1 MGALVRGCRNPF
13 RNRIRSAVVVIL
25 LSLVIGLFAVLVQGA
40 LATREKLQDLQ
51 AGVRTVIELRE
62 AGAFGT
68 GGFGGD
74 KPVGE
79 ADFSVAR
86 LDEIHRIPNARYI
99 KKVEEYIHFPQV
111 DPSVPNAYAMVIGLR
126 PGSPMRAIGEV
137 DYENARIV
145 AGRAFSPADEGRN
158 VAVVGKLYAR
168 ERLRVAGGHTG
179 DTEPDLAGKTL
190 MLDGQPLEVVGLY
203 STGNDFGDNHVFVPL
218 DTFRRILKP
227 GGKLSKIRVT
237 VDAVEHVEAVTA
249 DLQRLK
255 GVDAVTAAEQVA
267 TARATLGSISAATVY
282 GSLLLFAIGGV
293 LVVFIMVLSTRERI
307 REIGT
312 LKAIGAS
319 SAEVVKQFLAE
330 VFTLT
335 GLGAVGA
342 LVIAAASAAVLR
354 SALDVELQIGL
365 STFALIALGGL
376 AFGALGSLYPI
387 VKGMRLSPIQAMKN
401 T

>member
-1 MGALVRGCRNPF
+1 MSALVRGCRNPF
-13 RNRIRSAVVVIL
+13 RNRFRSAVVVL
-25 LSLVIGLFAVLVQGA
+25 LLALVIGLFAVLVQGA
-40 LATREKLQDLQ
+40 LATREKLESLQ
-51 AGVRTVIELRE
+51 AGVRTVVELRE

-74 KPVGE
+74 KPVGAE
-79 ADFSVAR
+79 DFSVAR
-86 LDEIHRIPNARYI
+86 LDEIQRIPNARYI
-99 KKVEEYIHFPQV
+99 KKVEEYIHSPQI

-137 DYENARIV
+137 DYENARIEV
-145 AGRAFSPADEGRN
+145 GRAFSPADEGDN
-158 VAVVGKLYAR
+158 VAIVGKLYAR
-168 ERLRVAGGHTG
+168 ERLRIADGYIGAAG
-179 DTEPDLAGKTL
+179 PALAGKTL
-190 MLDGQPLEVVGLY
+190 MLDGQPLQVVGIY

-218 DTFRRILKP
+218 ETFRRILKP

-237 VDAVEHVEAVTA
+237 VDAVDHVEAVTA

-255 GVDAVTAAEQVA
+255 GVDAVTAAEQIA

-282 GSLLLFAIGGV
+282 GSLLLFTIGGV

-307 REIGT
+307 SEIGT

-319 SAEVVKQFLAE
+319 NAEVVKQFLAE

-342 LVIAAASAAVLR
+342 VVVSAVFSAVFHTT
-354 SALDVELQIGL
+354 LDVELQIGPR
-365 STFALIALGGL
+365 TFALIALGGL

-387 VKGMRLSPIQAMKN
+387 VKGMRLSPIQAMKS

>member
-25 LSLVIGLFAVLVQGA
+25 LSLVIGLFAILVQGA

-51 AGVRTVIELRE
+51 AGVRTVVELRE

-168 ERLRVAGGHTG
+168 ERLRVVGGHAGNTA
-179 DTEPDLAGKTL
+179 PDLAGKTL
-190 MLDGQPLEVVGLY
+190 MLDGQRLDVVGLY

-218 DTFRRILKP
+218 EAFRRILKP

-237 VDAVEHVEAVTA
+237 VDSVDHVEAVTA

-342 LVIAAASAAVLR
+342 LAIAAVSAAVLR

-365 STFALIALGGL
+365 GTFALIALGGL

-387 VKGMRLSPIQAMKN
+387 VKGMRLSPIQAMKD

>member
-1 MGALVRGCRNPF
+1 MSALARGCRNPF
-13 RNRIRSAVVVIL
+13 RNRFRSGVVVVL
-25 LSLVIGLFAVLVQGA
+25 LSLVIGMFALLVQGA
-40 LATREKLQDLQ
+40 LATKEKLESLQ
-51 AGVRTVIELRE
+51 AGVRTVVELRE

-79 ADFSVAR
+79 LDFSIAR
-86 LDEIHRIPNARYI
+86 LDEIKRIPNARHV
-99 KKVEEYIHFPQV
+99 KKVEEYIHAPQV

-126 PGSPMRAIGEV
+126 PGAPMRAIGEV

-145 AGRAFSPADEGRN
+145 AGRALTPADEGRD
-158 VAVVGKLYAR
+158 VAIVGKLYAR
-168 ERLRVAGGHTG
+168 ERLRIA
-179 DTEPDLAGKTL
+179 EPAAFDGKTL
-190 MLDGQPLEVVGLY
+190 VLKGQPLQVVGVY
-203 STGNDFGDNHVFVPL
+203 ATGNDFGDNHVFVPIE
-218 DTFRRILKP
+218 TFRRVLKP
-227 GGKLSKIRVT
+227 GDKLSKIRVT
-237 VDAVEHVEAVTA
+237 VDSVDHVEAVTA

-255 GVDAVTAAEQVA
+255 GVDAVTAKEQVA

-335 GLGAVGA
+335 GLGAAGA
-342 LVIAAASAAVLR
+342 LVVSAASAAIFR
-354 SALDVELQIGL
+354 SALDVDLQIGRT
-365 STFALIALGGL
+365 TFVLIALGGL

-387 VKGMRLSPIQAMKN
+387 VRGMRLSPIQAMKN

>member
-13 RNRIRSAVVVIL
+13 RNRIRSAVVVSL
-25 LSLVIGLFAVLVQGA
+25 LSLVIGLFAILVQGA

-86 LDEIHRIPNARYI
+86 LDEIQRIPNARHI
-99 KKVEEYIHFPQV
+99 KKIEEYIHSPQV
-111 DPSVPNAYAMVIGLR
+111 DPSMPNAYAMVIGLR
-126 PGSPMRAIGEV
+126 PGAPMRAIGEV

-145 AGRAFSPADEGRN
+145 AGRAFGPADEGRS
-158 VAVVGKLYAR
+158 VAVVGRLYAR
-168 ERLRVAGGHTG
+168 ERLRVAGGG
-179 DTEPDLAGKTL
+179 NAGADLAGKTL
-190 MLDGQPLEVVGLY
+190 MLDGQRLEVVGLY

-218 DTFRRILKP
+218 ETFRRILKP

-237 VDAVEHVEAVTA
+237 VDSVEHVEAVTA

-255 GVDAVTAAEQVA
+255 GVDAVTAAQQVA

-293 LVVFIMVLSTRERI
+293 LIVFIMVLSTRERI

-342 LVIAAASAAVLR
+342 LVIAAVSAAVLR
-354 SALDVELQIGL
+354 SALDVELQIGP

-387 VKGMRLSPIQAMKN
+387 VKGMRLSPVQAMKSM
-401 T
+401 

>member
-1 MGALVRGCRNPF
+1 MSALARGCRNPF
-13 RNRIRSAVVVIL
+13 RNRFRSAVVVTL
-25 LSLVIGLFAVLVQGA
+25 LALVIGLFAVLVQGA
-40 LATREKLQDLQ
+40 LATREKLESLQ
-51 AGVRTVIELRE
+51 AGVRTVVELRE

-79 ADFSVAR
+79 EDFSVAR
-86 LDEIHRIPNARYI
+86 LDEIQHIPNARYI
-99 KKVEEYIHFPQV
+99 KKVEEYIHFPQI

-145 AGRAFSPADEGRN
+145 AGRALSPADEGTN
-158 VAVVGKLYAR
+158 VVIVGKLYAR
-168 ERLRVAGGHTG
+168 ERLRIANANVGGTA
-179 DTEPDLAGKTL
+179 DTLAGKTL
-190 MLDGQPLEVVGLY
+190 MLNGQPLQVVGIY

-218 DTFRRILKP
+218 ETFRRILKP

-237 VDAVEHVEAVTA
+237 VDSVDHVEAVTA
-249 DLQRLK
+249 DLQHLK
-255 GVDAVTAAEQVA
+255 GVDAVTAKEQVA
-267 TARATLGSISAATVY
+267 TARATLGSIAAATVY

-319 SAEVVKQFLAE
+319 SAEVVTQFLAE
-330 VFTLT
+330 IFTLT

-342 LVIAAASAAVLR
+342 LVVSAVSASVFR
-354 SALDVELQIGL
+354 SALDVELQIGP

-387 VKGMRLSPIQAMKN
+387 ARGVRLSPIQAMRD

>member
-13 RNRIRSAVVVIL
+13 RNRIRSAVVVSL

-40 LATREKLQDLQ
+40 LATREKLQELQ

-86 LDEIHRIPNARYI
+86 LDEIHRLPNARYV

-168 ERLRVAGGHTG
+168 ERLRVAAGHAGNTA
-179 DTEPDLAGKTL
+179 PDLAGKTL

-249 DLQRLK
+249 DLQGLK

-335 GLGAVGA
+335 SLGAVGA

-365 STFALIALGGL
+365 STFALIVLGGL

-387 VKGMRLSPIQAMKN
+387 VKGMRLSPIQAMKD

>member
-1 MGALVRGCRNPF
+1 MSAVARGCRNPF
-13 RNRIRSAVVVIL
+13 RNRFRSAVVVAL

-40 LATREKLQDLQ
+40 LATKEKLESLQ
-51 AGVRTVIELRE
+51 AGVRTVVELRE

-79 ADFSVAR
+79 LDFSVAR
-86 LDEIHRIPNARYI
+86 LAEIERIPNARYVR
-99 KKVEEYIHFPQV
+99 KVEEYVHSPQI

-145 AGRAFSPADEGRN
+145 AGRALTPADEGRD

-168 ERLRVAGGHTG
+168 ERLRIA
-179 DTEPDLAGKTL
+179 DPKTL
-190 MLDGQPLEVVGLY
+190 DGKALTLDGQALQVVGIY

-218 DTFRRILKP
+218 ETFRRILKP
-227 GGKLSKIRVT
+227 GDKLSKIRVT
-237 VDAVEHVEAVTA
+237 VDAVDHVEAVTA

-255 GVDAVTAAEQVA
+255 GVDAVTAKEQVA

-319 SAEVVKQFLAE
+319 SAEVVEQFLAE

-335 GLGAVGA
+335 GLAAVGA
-342 LVIAAASAAVLR
+342 LLVSAASAAVLR
-354 SALDVELQIGL
+354 STLDVEMQIGP
-365 STFALIALGGL
+365 STFGLIALGGL

-387 VKGMRLSPIQAMKN
+387 VKGMRLSPIEAMKN

>member
-1 MGALVRGCRNPF
+1 MSSLVRGFRNPF
-13 RNRIRSAVVVIL
+13 RNRLRSAVVVVL

-40 LATREKLQDLQ
+40 LATQDKLESLQ
-51 AGVRTVIELRE
+51 AGVRTVVELRE

-74 KPVGE
+74 KPIGE
-79 ADFSVAR
+79 LDFSVAR
-86 LDEIHRIPNARYI
+86 LDEIRKIPNARYI
-99 KKVEEYIHFPQV
+99 KKVEEYIHSPQI
-111 DPSVPNAYAMVIGLR
+111 DPSVTNAYAMIIGLR
-126 PGSPMRAIGEV
+126 PGTPLRAIGEV

-145 AGRAFSPADEGRN
+145 AGRQFSPSDEGRN
-158 VAVVGKLYAR
+158 VAIVGQLYAR
-168 ERLRVAGGHTG
+168 ERLRMNKASGSA
-179 DTEPDLAGKTL
+179 LASDMTL
-190 MLDGQPLEVVGLY
+190 MLKGQPLQVVGIY
-203 STGNDFGDNHVFVPL
+203 TTGNDFGDNHVFVPL
-218 DTFRRILKP
+218 ETFRGILKP

-237 VDAVEHVEAVTA
+237 VDAVDHVQAVTD

-255 GVDAVTAAEQVA
+255 GVDAVTAVEQVA
-267 TARATLGSISAATVY
+267 TARATLGSIAAATVY
-282 GSLLLFAIGGV
+282 GSLLLFTIGGV
-293 LVVFIMVLSTRERI
+293 LVVFIMVLSTRERV

-335 GLGAVGA
+335 GLGAGGA
-342 LVIAAASAAVLR
+342 VAVSAVLAAVLR
-354 SALDVELQIGL
+354 SALNVELQIGP
-365 STFALIALGGL
+365 STFGLIALGGL

-387 VKGMRLSPIQAMKN
+387 VKGIRLSPIQAMKN

>member
-1 MGALVRGCRNPF
+1 MSALVRGCRNPF
-13 RNRIRSAVVVIL
+13 RNRFRSAVVVTL
-25 LSLVIGLFAVLVQGA
+25 LALVIGLFAVLVQGG
-40 LATREKLQDLQ
+40 LATREKLESLQ
-51 AGVRTVIELRE
+51 AGVRTVVELRE

-79 ADFSVAR
+79 QDFSVAR
-86 LDEIHRIPNARYI
+86 LDEIQRIPNARHI
-99 KKVEEYIHFPQV
+99 KKIEEYIHSPQI
-111 DPSVPNAYAMVIGLR
+111 DPSVRNAYAMVIGLR
-126 PGSPMRAIGEV
+126 PGAPMRAIGEV

-145 AGRAFSPADEGRN
+145 AGRALSPADEGRD
-158 VAVVGKLYAR
+158 VAIVGSLYGR
-168 ERLRVAGGHTG
+168 ERLGMADGKPGASG
-179 DTEPDLAGKTL
+179 SGQAEKTL
-190 MLDGQPLEVVGLY
+190 MLGGQPLEVVGIY

-218 DTFRRILKP
+218 ETFRRILKP
-227 GGKLSKIRVT
+227 GAKLSKIRVT
-237 VDAVEHVEAVTA
+237 VDAVDNVAAVTS

-255 GVDAVTAAEQVA
+255 GVDAVTAVEQVA
-267 TARATLGSISAATVY
+267 TARATLGSIAAATFY
-282 GSLLLFAIGGV
+282 GSLLLFTIGGV

-335 GLGAVGA
+335 GLGTLGA
-342 LVIAAASAAVLR
+342 LVASVVFAAVLR
-354 SALDVELQIGL
+354 SALDVELQIGPR
-365 STFALIALGGL
+365 TFVLIALGGL

-387 VKGMRLSPIQAMKN
+387 VRGIRLSPIQAMKS

>member
-1 MGALVRGCRNPF
+1 MSALVRGCRNPF
-13 RNRIRSAVVVIL
+13 RNRFRSAVVVTL
-25 LSLVIGLFAVLVQGA
+25 LALVIGLFAVLVQGG
-40 LATREKLQDLQ
+40 LATREKLEGLQ
-51 AGVRTVIELRE
+51 AGVRTVVELRE

-79 ADFSVAR
+79 EDFSTAR
-86 LDEIHRIPNARYI
+86 LDEIQRIPNARYI
-99 KKVEEYIHFPQV
+99 KKVEEYIHSPQI
-111 DPSVPNAYAMVIGLR
+111 DPSVRNAYAMVIGLR
-126 PGSPMRAIGEV
+126 PGAPMRAIGEV

-145 AGRAFSPADEGRN
+145 AGRALTQADEGIDI
-158 VAVVGKLYAR
+158 AIVGRLYAS
-168 ERLRVAGGHTG
+168 ERLQIA
-179 DTEPDLAGKTL
+179 DPKALEGKTL
-190 MLDGQPLEVVGLY
+190 ALGGQPLEVVGIY

-218 DTFRRILKP
+218 ETFRRILKP
-227 GGKLSKIRVT
+227 GDKLSKIRVT
-237 VDAVEHVEAVTA
+237 VDAVDHVEAVTA

-255 GVDAVTAAEQVA
+255 GVDAVTAKEQVA
-267 TARATLGSISAATVY
+267 TARATLGSIAAATIY
-282 GSLLLFAIGGV
+282 GSLLLFTIGGV

-335 GLGAVGA
+335 GLGALGA
-342 LVIAAASAAVLR
+342 LIVSAVFAAVLR
-354 SALDVELQIGL
+354 SALDVELQIGPR
-365 STFALIALGGL
+365 TFVLIALGGL

-387 VKGMRLSPIQAMKN
+387 VRGIRLSPIQAMN
-401 T
+401 ST

>member
-1 MGALVRGCRNPF
+1 MSALVRGCRNPF
-13 RNRIRSAVVVIL
+13 RNRFRSAVVVL
-25 LSLVIGLFAVLVQGA
+25 LLALVIGLFAVLVQGA
-40 LATREKLQDLQ
+40 LATREKLESLQ
-51 AGVRTVIELRE
+51 AGVRTVVELRE

-74 KPVGE
+74 KPVGAE
-79 ADFSVAR
+79 DFTVAR
-86 LDEIHRIPNARYI
+86 LDEIQRIPNARYI
-99 KKVEEYIHFPQV
+99 KKVEEYLHFPQI

-145 AGRAFSPADEGRN
+145 LGRAFSPADEGN
-158 VAVVGKLYAR
+158 DVAIVGKLYAR
-168 ERLRVAGGHTG
+168 ERLRIADGNVGAAG
-179 DTEPDLAGKTL
+179 PALAGKTL
-190 MLDGQPLEVVGLY
+190 MLNGQPLQIVGIY

-218 DTFRRILKP
+218 ETFRRILKP
-227 GGKLSKIRVT
+227 GGKLSKIRVV
-237 VDAVEHVEAVTA
+237 VDSVDHVEAVTE

-282 GSLLLFAIGGV
+282 GSLLLFTIGGV

-307 REIGT
+307 CEIGT

-342 LVIAAASAAVLR
+342 LVVSAVFAAVFR
-354 SALDVELQIGL
+354 SALDVELQIGP

-376 AFGALGSLYPI
+376 AFGGLGSLYPI
-387 VKGMRLSPIQAMKN
+387 VKGMRLSPIQAMKS

>member
-1 MGALVRGCRNPF
+1 MSAVARGCRNPF
-13 RNRIRSAVVVIL
+13 RNRFRSAVVVAL

-40 LATREKLQDLQ
+40 LATKEKLESLQ
-51 AGVRTVIELRE
+51 ANVRTVVELRE

-79 ADFSVAR
+79 PDFSVAR
-86 LDEIHRIPNARYI
+86 LDEIKRIANARHV
-99 KKVEEYIHFPQV
+99 KKVEEYIHWPQI
-111 DPSVPNAYAMVIGLR
+111 DPSVPNAYAMIIGLR

-137 DYENARIV
+137 DYENARV
-145 AGRAFSPADEGRN
+145 VVGRALTPADEGRD
-158 VAVVGKLYAR
+158 VAIVGKLYAR
-168 ERLRVAGGHTG
+168 ERLRMTDAKTL
-179 DTEPDLAGKTL
+179 EGKTVTL
-190 MLDGQPLEVVGLY
+190 NGQPLQVVGIY
-203 STGNDFGDNHVFVPL
+203 STGNDFGDNHVFAPIE
-218 DTFRRILKP
+218 TFRRILKP
-227 GGKLSKIRVT
+227 GDKLSKIRVT
-237 VDAVEHVEAVTA
+237 VDTVDHVEAVTA

-255 GVDAVTAAEQVA
+255 GVDAVTAKEQVA

-293 LVVFIMVLSTRERI
+293 LVVFIMVLSMRERI

-330 VFTLT
+330 AFTLT
-335 GLGAVGA
+335 GLAALGA
-342 LVIAAASAAVLR
+342 LLVSAAAAATMR
-354 SALDVELQIGL
+354 STLDVELQLGPT
-365 STFALIALGGL
+365 TFALIALGGL

-387 VKGMRLSPIQAMKN
+387 VTGMRLTPIQAMKN

>member
-1 MGALVRGCRNPF
+1 MSALVRGCRNPF
-13 RNRIRSAVVVIL
+13 RNRLRSTVVVVL
-25 LSLVIGLFAVLVQGA
+25 LALVIGLFAVLVQGA
-40 LATREKLQDLQ
+40 LATREKLATLQ
-51 AGVRTVIELRE
+51 AGVRTVVELRE

-79 ADFSVAR
+79 DDFAVPR
-86 LDEIHRIPNARYI
+86 LEEIRHIPNARYI
-99 KKVEEYIHFPQV
+99 TKIEEYIHSPQI
-111 DPSVPNAYAMVIGLR
+111 DPSVPNAYAMIIGLR

-145 AGRAFSPADEGRN
+145 AGRGFTAADEGRN
-158 VAVVGKLYAR
+158 VAVVGKLYAH
-168 ERLRVAGGHTG
+168 ERLRIPEGNGPA
-179 DTEPDLAGKTL
+179 LAGKDL
-190 MLDGQPLEVVGLY
+190 LLNGQALQVVGIY

-218 DTFRRILKP
+218 DTFRAILKP
-227 GGKLSKIRVT
+227 GDKLSKIRVT
-237 VDAVEHVEAVTA
+237 VSTVDHVEAVTA

-267 TARATLGSISAATVY
+267 TARATLGSIAAATVY
-282 GSLLLFAIGGV
+282 GSLLLFTIGGV
-293 LVVFIMVLSTRERI
+293 LVVFIMVLSTRERV

-319 SAEVVKQFLAE
+319 SGEVVMQFLAE

-335 GLGAVGA
+335 GLGALGA
-342 LVIAAASAAVLR
+342 LLISTAFAAVFR
-354 SALDVELQIGL
+354 SALEVELQIGPG
-365 STFALIALGGL
+365 TFGLIALGGL

-387 VKGMRLSPIQAMKN
+387 FKGMRLSPIQAMKN
-401 T
+401 K